1 MCSSFLMEAL
11 SASIEP
17 YTPLTGEGNLPTPGQ
32 KLYRVSSLN
41 RGQLEE
47 VEFIKMEQTS
57 FAVSKPEPSLVV
69 RDATGNELRLPR
81 INEFRDTPQKAWEDY
96 LSYHVKALGQHRA
109 TAQFYQSLAEQTEAI
124 VANAKRTLELLNQ
137 EPSDARSS
145 VQSTGE
151 AERPGE

>member
-1 MCSSFLMEAL
+1 MCSSFLMGAL
-11 SASIEP
+11 SVSIEP
-17 YTPLTGEGNLPTPGQ
+17 CTPLIEEVNLPTPGQ
-32 KLYRVSSLN
+32 KLYRIRPLN

-69 RDATGNELRLPR
+69 RDAAGNELRLPR

-96 LSYHVKALGQHRA
+96 LSYHVKALEQHRA
-109 TAQFYQSLAEQTEAI
+109 TSQFYQSLAEQAEAI

-137 EPSDARSS
+137 EPSDAGRDLRSA
-145 VQSTGE
+145 QQ
-151 AERPGE
+151 AERP